1 MQKQKRVKK
10 QFKRLLILFMVLILN
25 FVAFKSFSYM
35 SSQQQG
41 VLEST
46 TGAVTDA
53 SNHLANDYGLSGIF
67 IVFLIGLTIAMGF
80 TIKKLVIAFI
90 ESNGK
95 FIEIESKQTGLMED
109 MKGLMN
115 KINDKIK

>member
-1 MQKQKRVKK
+1 MKQQRVRK
-10 QFKRLLILFMVLILN
+10 QFKILLILFTMLTLN
-25 FVAFKSFSYM
+25 FLAFKAFSYM

-41 VLEST
+41 LLEST

-95 FIEIESKQTGLMED
+95 FIEAEAQQTLLMKDLKKMIAILIERK
-109 MKGLMN
+109 
-115 KINDKIK
+115 

>member
-1 MQKQKRVKK
+1 MKQTRVKK
-10 QFKRLLILFMVLILN
+10 QFKRLLILFVMLILN
-25 FVAFKSFSYM
+25 FVGFKAFSYM

-41 VLEST
+41 ILEST

-67 IVFLIGLTIAMGF
+67 IVFLIGLTVAMGF

-95 FIEIESKQTGLMED
+95 FIEAESKQTLLMED
-109 MKGLMN
+109 IKNMVGMLMN
-115 KINDKIK
+115 RK